1 MKATGIV
8 RRIDDLGRVVIPKEI
23 RRQMKIREGDPLEI
37 FLDGNRVCFERYN
50 PVDTERWE
58 TALRIAKVMLP
69 NTKFALLNRY
79 GEIEKTNSNKSMV
92 TVENDYVSVEVRV
105 DGDIMGYVQSLEPD
119 ASNISFTDT
128 AKVISALFAEE
139 G

>member
-23 RRQMKIREGDPLEI
+23 RRQMRIKEGDPLEI
-37 FLDGNRVCFERYN
+37 FIEGNKVCFERYS
-50 PVDTERWE
+50 PIDTEKWE

-79 GEIEKTNSNKSMV
+79 GEVEQTNSKSIV
-92 TVENDYVSVEVRV
+92 TIDNSYISAEIKVEGELE
-105 DGDIMGYVQSLEPD
+105 GYVQSLESD
-119 ASNISFTDT
+119 VSGISFTDT
-128 AKVISALFAEE
+128 AKVISA
-139 G
+139 

>member
-23 RRQMKIREGDPLEI
+23 RRQMRIKEGDPLEI
-37 FLDGNRVCFERYN
+37 FIEGNKVCFERYS
-50 PVDTERWE
+50 PIDTEKWE

-79 GEIEKTNSNKSMV
+79 GEVEQTNSKSIV
-92 TVENDYVSVEVRV
+92 TVDNNYISAEIRV
-105 DGDIMGYVQSLEPD
+105 DGEIEGYVHSLEPD
-119 ASNISFTDT
+119 VSGISFTDT

>member
-8 RRIDDLGRVVIPKEI
+8 RRMDDLGRVVIPKEI
-23 RRQMKIREGDPLEI
+23 RRQMRIKEGDPLEI
-37 FLDGNRVCFERYN
+37 FIDGNKVCFERYS
-50 PVDTERWE
+50 PIDTEKWE

-69 NTKFALLNRY
+69 NTDFALLNRY
-79 GEIEKTNSNKSMV
+79 GEVEKTNSDKSIV
-92 TVENDYVSVEVRV
+92 SIDNDYVSAEIRV
-105 DGDIMGYVQSLEPD
+105 DGDIEGYIHSLEPD
-119 ASNISFTDT
+119 VSGISFTDT